1 MDAAAGAVG
10 RCRDP
15 VSLGRISGFLAH
27 QGPHPAESLPHQSQS
42 FCVFGK
48 WNLTKRKGC
57 SDYGCEA
64 LTNSQWYR
72 MLLSLEAR
80 TREPRERLET
90 IGAASILA
98 AVNTEQPATQA
109 PLTDRPEDPEITRE
123 ILFYCAR
130 ERSGKPAHIDLQE
143 LESAFSWISRYPL
156 KDHVKFAIYLEL
168 LHVEDMRARRLGGSE
183 DDAWIDILD
192 VTLSGLTPKGREY
205 VKQARTPQWRKAYD
219 HLKESGGPV
228 TTAVLFDC
236 LVGSSEA

>member
-1 MDAAAGAVG
+1 MV
-10 RCRDP
+10 
-15 VSLGRISGFLAH
+15 
-27 QGPHPAESLPHQSQS
+27 
-42 FCVFGK
+42 K
-48 WNLTKRKGC
+48 KKGC
-57 SDYGCEA
+57 SDYGCKA
-64 LTNSQWYR
+64 VTNSQWYR

-98 AVNTEQPATQA
+98 AVNTPQPSTQG
-109 PLTDRPEDPEITRE
+109 PLTDRPEDPELTRE

-156 KDHVKFAIYLEL
+156 KDHVKFAIYLGL
-168 LHVEDMRARRLGGSE
+168 LHAEDMRARRLGGSKE
-183 DDAWIDILD
+183 DAWIDILD

-205 VKQARTPQWRKAYD
+205 VKQARTPEWRKACD
-219 HLKESGGPV
+219 RLKESGEPV
-228 TTAVLFDC
+228 TTGLLFDY